1 MRVDSFELFELEL
14 PLVRP
19 FRTSFGTEYGRNVLL
34 VKANTSVGA
43 GWGECVAGRDPLYSA
58 EYVNGSIDVIT
69 KYLAPTLLAASDFA
83 AADVSSLLQSIRNNP
98 MSKAALE
105 MAILDAELKAK
116 KQSWANYFGATAVLV
131 PSGVSVGIPAD
142 DKIETLLAE
151 VQDYVDSGYV
161 RIKLKIQPGWDLEP
175 VRAVRNQ
182 WPEIPLQVDA
192 NQAYQR
198 SDIAHLQKLDEF
210 NLLLIEQPLAEEDLL
225 GHAQMAA
232 KLKTPIC
239 LDESIVSFET
249 AEQALD
255 LHACQIINIKPGRVG
270 GYIEAKRIH
279 DLCVDRGVPVWAG
292 GMLETGIGRAA
303 NIAMAGLTGY
313 TVVGDISESARF
325 YAEDV
330 TPPFILEAGFMRVPT
345 HPGIGVEVNENVI
358 SKYLVQHI
366 EIGR

>member
-1 MRVDSFELFELEL
+1 
-14 PLVRP
+14 
-19 FRTSFGTEYGRNVLL
+19 
-34 VKANTSVGA
+34 
-43 GWGECVAGRDPLYSA
+43 
-58 EYVNGSIDVIT
+58 
-69 KYLAPTLLAASDFA
+69 
-83 AADVSSLLQSIRNNP
+83 
-98 MSKAALE
+98 
-105 MAILDAELKAK
+105 
-116 KQSWANYFGATAVLV
+116 
-131 PSGVSVGIPAD
+131 
-142 DKIETLLAE
+142 
-151 VQDYVDSGYV
+151 
-161 RIKLKIQPGWDLEP
+161 
-175 VRAVRNQ
+175 
-182 WPEIPLQVDA
+182 
-192 NQAYQR
+192 
-198 SDIAHLQKLDEF
+198 LDEF

>member
-34 VKANTSVGA
+34 IKANTSAGV

-58 EYVNGSIDVIT
+58 EYVNGAIDVIT
-69 KYLAPTLLAASDFA
+69 KYLAPTLLAASDLV
-83 AADVSSLLQSIRNNP
+83 AADVSKLLKAIRNNP

-116 KQSWANYFGATAVLV
+116 KQSWANFFGATAVLV

-198 SDIAHLQKLDEF
+198 SDIPHLQKLDEF

-279 DLCVDRGVPVWAG
+279 DLCLERGVPVWAG

-330 TPPFILEAGFMRVPT
+330 TAPFSLEAGFMRVPT
-345 HPGIGVEVNENVI
+345 QPGIGVEVNEDVI